1 MPWKIS
7 DVESHK
13 KGLTPDQKKQWVAI
27 ANSVLSQC
35 IAKGGTDATCAPSA
49 IRQANGVVGNTI
61 IVQTTSNENYTIRHT
76 THQGK
81 PFIVVPV
88 IMMVEGVHRGS
99 HGPLLH
105 TIEDLGKFP
114 GSWDGIP
121 IVIDHPQDEEGNYIS
136 ANSPE
141 IIDTRT
147 VGRTYNTFVEGTRLR
162 SEAWLN
168 ENDLRQISPDV
179 LASLERNEI
188 IEVSVGVFTEDER
201 LDTNG
206 DWNGEEYS
214 AIARNHRPDHLAL
227 LPGGTGACSVEDG
240 CGIRANK
247 KEGGNKSMD
256 DNAVVTG
263 MEKKRKD
270 LGMSV
275 AEFYAVPRDPPSE
288 SKLPIFDAAH
298 VRNALARFNQTQGLS
313 AEEKATARR
322 KILSKARELNIDASS
337 LADNMRDEEF
347 QALRSAKDV
356 GLYGDD
362 LVDYAD
368 VGLMERLDVLRAK
381 IDSMDTQDSI
391 HFLREV
397 FDSYVVYESKLRIG
411 GARLY
416 KQNYQIDDG
425 GLVSFIGDP
434 IEVRKKVEYVSS
446 NGGVHRKNSNLN
458 LINKE
463 VTNMAEQVKQPCGQ
477 CMEKIVTIINSNKTA
492 FTEADRSW
500 LLLQEET
507 TLDKLMPKEETPVAH
522 TEKKEGVQTLSAE
535 DQAALEFGKKMLK
548 EKRQKLIKGIQD
560 NVEKDTWTDA
570 DLNGMS
576 ETMLEKVYASVKVK
590 EENTQIDWSL
600 NGNSFLNTNSKEDE
614 NLILLPTGYSV
625 EKSKKG
631 GE

>member
-1 MPWKIS
+1 MPFTIA
-7 DVESHK
+7 DVKKHK
-13 KGLTPDQKKQWVAI
+13 KGLTSKQEEQWVAV
-27 ANSVLSQC
+27 ANSVLNKC
-35 IAKGGTDATCAPSA
+35 IGQGGVDATCAPSA
-49 IRQANGVVGNTI
+49 IRQANGVVGNSI
-61 IVQTTSNENYTIRHT
+61 IVQTIKNENYTIRHT

-88 IMMVEGVHRGS
+88 VMMIEGVHKGS

-105 TIEDLGKFP
+105 TIEELGKFP
-114 GSWDGIP
+114 GSWDGMP
-121 IVIDHPQDEEGNYIS
+121 IVIDHPQDEEGNYVS

-141 IIDTRT
+141 IIDARV
-147 VGRTYNTFVEGTRLR
+147 VGRTYNTFVEGTGLK
-162 SEAWLN
+162 SEAWLS
-168 ENDLRQISPDV
+168 ENDLQQISPDV
-179 LASLERNEI
+179 LSLLERNEI
-188 IEVSVGVFTEDER
+188 IEVSVGVFTEDEH

-240 CGIRANK
+240 CGIRTNK
-247 KEGGNKSMD
+247 KKGGNNSMD
-256 DNAVVTG
+256 NNAVVTG
-263 MEKKRKD
+263 MEKKRND

-275 AEFYAVPRDPPSE
+275 SEFYAVPREPPSE
-288 SKLPIFDAAH
+288 SKLPIFDVAH

-313 AEEKATARR
+313 AEEKNTARR
-322 KILSKARELNIDASS
+322 KILSKAREFNIDASS

-368 VGLMERLDVLRAK
+368 IGLMERLDVLRAK
-381 IDSMDTQDSI
+381 IDSMDTQDSV

-411 GARLY
+411 GVRLY

-425 GLVSFIGDP
+425 GLVSFTGDP
-434 IEVRKKVEYVSS
+434 IEVRKKVEYVSANS
-446 NGGVHRKNSNLN
+446 GVHRKNNNLN

-463 VTNMAEQVKQPCGQ
+463 VTNMADQVKQPCGQ
-477 CMEKIVTIINSNKTA
+477 CMEKIVAIINSNKTS
-492 FTEADRSW
+492 FTEVDRPW

-507 TLDKLMPKEETPVAH
+507 TLDKLMPKDEKPVVN
-522 TEKKEGVQTLSAE
+522 TEKKSEVQTLSAE

-570 DLNGMS
+570 DLNTMS
-576 ETMLEKVYASVKVK
+576 ETLLEKIYTSVKVN
-590 EENTQIDWSL
+590 EENTQVDWSL
-600 NGNSFLNTNSKEDE
+600 NGNSFLDNSKEDE
-614 NLILLPTGYSV
+614 NLILLPTGYKIN
-625 EKSKKG
+625 EKEKG
-631 GE
+631 VK

>member
-1 MPWKIS
+1 MPFTKE
-7 DVESHK
+7 DAKKHK
-13 KGLTPDQKKQWVAI
+13 KGLTDKQSEQWSAI
-27 ANSVLSQC
+27 ANSVLSKC
-35 IAKGGTDATCAPSA
+35 IAKGGSDATCAPSA
-49 IRQANGVVGNTI
+49 IRQANGVVGNAI

-121 IVIDHPQDEEGNYIS
+121 IVIDHPQDEEGNYVS

-141 IIDTRT
+141 IIDTKT
-147 VGRTYNTFVEGTRLR
+147 VGRTYNTSVDGTRLR

-188 IEVSVGVFTEDER
+188 IEVSVGVFTEDES

-206 DWNGEEYS
+206 DWNGEEYN

-240 CGIRANK
+240 CGIRANTNK
-247 KEGGNKSMD
+247 KGGNKSMD
-256 DNAVVTG
+256 NNAVKTG
-263 MEKKRKD
+263 MEAKRKE
-270 LGMSV
+270 LQ
-275 AEFYAVPRDPPSE
+275 
-288 SKLPIFDAAH
+288 DAA
-298 VRNALARFNQTQGLS
+298 FQTLR
-313 AEEKATARR
+313 T
-322 KILSKARELNIDASS
+322 SKDA
-337 LADNMRDEEF
+337 
-347 QALRSAKDV
+347 
-356 GLYGDD
+356 GLYSSD
-362 LVDYAD
+362 LVDCAD
-368 VGLMERLDVLRAK
+368 VGLMERLDALRAK
-381 IDSMDTQDSI
+381 VDSMDTQDSM

-397 FDSYVVYESKLRIG
+397 FDSYVVYESKLRVG

-425 GLVSFIGDP
+425 GLVSFTGDP
-434 IEVRKKVEYVSS
+434 MEVRKKVEYVSANS
-446 NGGVHRKNSNLN
+446 GVHRKNSNSN
-458 LINKE
+458 VTNKE
-463 VTNMAEQVKQPCGQ
+463 VTNMADQVKPCGQ
-477 CMEKIVTIINSNKTA
+477 CMEKIVAIINSNKTA
-492 FTEADRSW
+492 FTEADRAW

-507 TLDKLMPKEETPVAH
+507 TLDKLMPKDEKPVVH
-522 TEKKEGVQTLSAE
+522 TEKKEEVQTLSAE

-560 NVEKDTWTDA
+560 NVEKDTWSDA
-570 DLNGMS
+570 DLNDMS
-576 ETMLEKVYASVKVK
+576 ETMLEKVYTSVKVR
-590 EENTQIDWSL
+590 EEKTAPMDWSL
-600 NGNSFLNTNSKEDE
+600 NGNSILDNSKEDE
-614 NLILLPTGYSV
+614 NLILLPTGFV
-625 EKSKKG
+625 ANKREEG
-631 GE
+631 GK